1 MEKTIQKLELV
12 DDRFPAIFT
21 GKKTNTLR
29 WQEGDIKLGYL
40 VFYAS
45 NNPKWKTLVWVI
57 NVNFIPMDKI
67 AYVYDMTPEDLHKA
81 MLRHYPDI
89 KIDSEVVFVEH
100 LAPQQTLE
108 QYGLPQELDFEP
120 IMDLDA
126 LNECSAMTET

>member
-1 MEKTIQKLELV
+1 MEKAIQKLELV

-21 GKKTNTLR
+21 GEKTNTLR
-29 WQEGDIKLGYL
+29 WREGDIKPGYL

-45 NNPKWKTLVWVI
+45 NNPKWKTLVWVT
-57 NVNFIPMDKI
+57 NVDTTPMDKI
-67 AYVYDMTPEDLHKA
+67 AHVYDVTPEELHKA

-89 KIDSEVVFVEH
+89 QIDSEVVFVEH
-100 LAPQQTLE
+100 LTPQQTME
-108 QYGLPQELDFEP
+108 QYGLPEQLGFEP